1 MEKNDS
7 WDWDSENL
15 NVQKFPPIKLIDA
28 SLVPEINL
36 SPPDKKAY
44 YKYWQDFPNIT
55 KSGFI
60 DNGLIDN
67 KPLEPPYSLFIWP
80 LI

>member
-7 WDWDSENL
+7 WDWDSEYL
-15 NVQKFPPIKLIDA
+15 DPKTFPYIKCIDA
-28 SLVPEINL
+28 SLVKEVRLP
-36 SPPDKKAY
+36 PPDNKLISTRLLDISIPI
-44 YKYWQDFPNIT
+44 DFV
-55 KSGFI
+55 

-67 KPLEPPYSLFIWP
+67 KPLEPEIPYSLFIWP